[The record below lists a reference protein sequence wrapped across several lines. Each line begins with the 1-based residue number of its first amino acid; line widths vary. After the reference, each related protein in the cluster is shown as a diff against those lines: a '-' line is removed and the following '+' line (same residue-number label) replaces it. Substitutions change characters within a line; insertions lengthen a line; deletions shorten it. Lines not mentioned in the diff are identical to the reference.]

1 MNVMFPDSAPCKKLL
16 LSFRFALKLYATEF
30 VLCFNGRVSR
40 NVMHHGTKNNHF
52 IVWVYPSFTNI
63 LGGGGQIFL
72 PGLLKAYW
80 LGRIDR

>member
-1 MNVMFPDSAPCKKLL
+1 MPEKLL
-16 LSFRFALKLYATEF
+16 LSFPFALKLYATEF

-63 LGGGGQIFL
+63 LGGGGDKYSC
-72 PGLLKAYW
+72 PGCSKPIGWAELIGKLA
-80 LGRIDR
+80 RE